1 MRLLTIALAS
11 TLLLPATAAAQDISP
26 EALKRA
32 AQKGLVLLEETSPTF
47 IQKGGCNSCHNQKL
61 AAAAQSFARQRGIAT
76 GATIAQ
82 MNDELSEATTERFI
96 EYAQG
101 GGSGVS
107 GLGYELFARIVA
119 KEPGDERVQA
129 QLYYLKSMQRPD
141 GSWRVPG
148 NRPPLTFD
156 DFTPTAFVI
165 RALDT
170 FGRPAHAAETRQRI
184 DRARAWLL
192 AAKPQTTQERAFH
205 LLGLTWSKADAG
217 AIRQAMASLQQLQNK
232 DGGWSQL
239 ASMESDAYATGVALY
254 AMSQAGLSTKDA
266 SYQAGLRR
274 LIGTQA
280 ADGTWHVKSRSLPFQ
295 PYFESGYPY
304 DHDQWISA
312 AGAAYAT
319 LAIAAAV
326 EPSRSASR

>member
-1 MRLLTIALAS
+1 MQFLTIALAS
-11 TLLLPATAAAQDISP
+11 ALMIPASLAAQDVSSD
-26 EALKRA
+26 ALRRA
-32 AQKGLVLLEETSPTF
+32 AQKGLVLLEQTSPTF

-76 GATIAQ
+76 GATIVQ

-107 GLGYELFARIVA
+107 GLGYELFARILA
-119 KEPGDERVQA
+119 GDPGDERVQA
-129 QLYYLKSMQRPD
+129 QLYYLKSMQNTD

-156 DFTPTAFVI
+156 AFTPTAFI
-165 RALDT
+165 IHALNT
-170 FGRPAHAAETRQRI
+170 YGRPAHAADIRQRV

-192 AAKPQTTQERAFH
+192 GEKPQTTQERAFH
-205 LLGLTWSKADAG
+205 LLGLTWSKANAG
-217 AIRQAMASLQQLQNK
+217 AIKQAMSGLQRLQNAN
-232 DGGWSQL
+232 GGWAQL
-239 ASMESDAYATGVALY
+239 PTMEEDAYATGLALY
-254 AMSQAGLSTKDA
+254 AMSQAGLPAKDA
-266 SYQAGLRR
+266 IYQSGLRR
-274 LIGTQA
+274 LIETQA
-280 ADGTWHVKSRSLPFQ
+280 ADGTWHVRSRSLPFQ

-304 DHDQWISA
+304 EHDQWISA

-326 EPSRSASR
+326 EPPRTASR